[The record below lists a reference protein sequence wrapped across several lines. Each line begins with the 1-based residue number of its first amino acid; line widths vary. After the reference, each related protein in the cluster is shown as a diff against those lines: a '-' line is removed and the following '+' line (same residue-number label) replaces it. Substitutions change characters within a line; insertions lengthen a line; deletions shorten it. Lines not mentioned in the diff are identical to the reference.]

1 MTGVYIGLAVMWAF
15 VLNTWTS
22 PSGRR
27 GEPHEVLESLGL
39 GSLLSLVVL
48 LFSGAW
54 DPCPAPELGIAGWL
68 VQAAAA
74 VLVVSS
80 FYNLRKSGRPTD
92 AWEQTTVLVN
102 ESVYGR
108 VRHPMYLGTGLW
120 AVGIT
125 IGHPA
130 WGSALIATACVVLT
144 LLASVKEDSYNLRK
158 FGEPYAEYMRR
169 VPLVNV
175 FRGLRRR

>member
-1 MTGVYIGLAVMWAF
+1 VTGVYVGLAVMWAF
-15 VLNTWTS
+15 FLIIWTI
-22 PSGRR
+22 PSIRR
-27 GEPHEVLESLGL
+27 REQHEVLESFGL

-54 DPCPAPELGIAGWL
+54 DPCPPLGLGIAGWL

-80 FYNLRKSGRPTD
+80 FYNLRKNGRPTD
-92 AWEQTTVLVN
+92 AWERTTALVDKN
-102 ESVYGR
+102 VYGR

-120 AVGIT
+120 AVGIA

-130 WGSALIATACVVLT
+130 WGSALIAAACVVLT

-175 FRGLRRR
+175 FRGLRKR

>member
-1 MTGVYIGLAVMWAF
+1 VTGVYIGLAVMWAF
-15 VLNTWTS
+15 FLITWTI
-22 PSGRR
+22 PSVRK
-27 GEPHEVLESLGL
+27 GEAHEVFESFGL

-48 LFSGAW
+48 VFTDTW
-54 DPCPAPELGIAGWL
+54 DTAPALELRIAGWL
-68 VQAAAA
+68 LQAAAL
-74 VLVVSS
+74 VLLVPS
-80 FYNLRKSGRPTD
+80 FYNLRKRGRPTD
-92 AWEQTTVLVN
+92 AWEQTTVLVDA
-102 ESVYGR
+102 SVYGR

-120 AVGIT
+120 AVGIAL
-125 IGHPA
+125 GEPA
-130 WGSALIATACVVLT
+130 LGSALIATACVVLT

>member
-15 VLNTWTS
+15 FLITWTI
-22 PSGRR
+22 PSIRR
-27 GEPHEVLESLGL
+27 REQHEVLESFGL

-54 DPCPAPELGIAGWL
+54 DPCPPLGLGIAGWL

-92 AWEQTTVLVN
+92 AWKQTTVLVN
-102 ESVYGR
+102 ASVYGR

-120 AVGIT
+120 AVGIAL
-125 IGHPA
+125 GHPA
-130 WGSALIATACVVLT
+130 WGSALIAAACVVLT

-158 FGEPYAEYMRR
+158 FGEPYAEYMKR

-175 FRGLRRR
+175 FRGLRKR